1 MVSDSIFGGNPIA
14 KINNHLVRMGQYFK
28 WAYFLGILPL
38 IYWSV
43 KFSRLPHL
51 IRDKKVQFFSVW
63 ILPTVF
69 YNIFIQFG
77 EIGHGMSWGLGLL
90 LILGI
95 SISTLYEDILR
106 ILDKPYQ
113 KAATCAFVL
122 VPIIS
127 LDLFMFFYDF
137 DKGQTDFYS
146 FERYRQFNY
155 QDVVKSNKFLTSKID
170 YIKRNLKPENSLII
184 SSSTFSHQVMYR
196 LPQAIVIQANIID
209 RKNNYGFNYFN
220 RFRRSYYARKDDFI
234 IPSGIDK
241 IILFDDIFTPYFT
254 DKQNSSY
261 FEMGDSY
268 KLTVC
273 TVSPGQKIAFDYHSI
288 WIK

>member
-155 QDVVKSNKFLTSKID
+155 QDVVKNNEFLISKID

-220 RFRRSYYARKDDFI
+220 RFRHSYYARKDDFI

-254 DKQNSSY
+254 DKQNSRY
-261 FEMGDSY
+261 FETGDSY

-273 TVSPGQKIAFDYHSI
+273 AISPGQKIAFDYHSI